1 MQGGM
6 DWNGNGITGRFRG
19 NRTAANV
26 LTKWMN
32 EYRLD
37 FLLENHIRYDF
48 CRKNSHRLIFLARQ
62 EDTDGDGRDDGD
74 GVSGI
79 PPAAAT
85 VT

>member
-1 MQGGM
+1 ML
-6 DWNGNGITGRFRG
+6 FRS
-19 NRTAANV
+19 
-26 LTKWMN
+26 MN

-48 CRKNSHRLIFLARQ
+48 CRKNSHRLISLARQ
-62 EDTDGDGRDDGD
+62 EGTDGDGRDDGD

-79 PPAAAT
+79 PPAAVT